1 MKSTGQSRPKTTS
14 NLMRELMQTER
25 LDRYLEKNS
34 GQMVE
39 TSLAEELTRLLEE
52 QQLTRSEIAV
62 RSGLSRVY
70 IYEVFAGKK
79 IPSRDSVIRICFALS
94 LGPQEIVSLL
104 KHTGYPSLYPRSR
117 RDAVILFAARRHTT
131 LAELNEMLS
140 RQHLPEIAR

>member
-1 MKSTGQSRPKTTS
+1 
-14 NLMRELMQTER
+14 MRELMQTER

-79 IPSRDSVIRICFALS
+79 IPSRDSVICLCFALEME
-94 LGPQEIVSLL
+94 PQEISLLL
-104 KHTGYPSLYPRSR
+104 KHTGYPPLYPRSR
-117 RDAVILFAARRHTT
+117 RDSVILFAAKRHKTVI
-131 LAELNEMLS
+131 ELDEML
-140 RQHLPEIAR
+140 RQQQLPGMQR